1 MDDVKALIKEVL
13 EKGYLMSLATVDEA
27 GPWVSELVYVHDD
40 ALNVYWLSVPETRH
54 SQAILKDPR
63 VAATIGL
70 CHGRDL
76 GEKVGLQIQGVA
88 EKIEGDLLAMAK
100 LDAAKR
106 GKPEPTREGEIFQRG
121 QSWYRLRPTK
131 IDLIHQPLFG
141 YEKKFLTF

>member
-1 MDDVKALIKEVL
+1 MDDTRKLIVEVL

-40 ALNVYWLSVPETRH
+40 DLNIYWLSVPTARH
-54 SQAILKDPR
+54 SQAVLTDPR

-70 CHGRDL
+70 CYGPN
-76 GEKVGLQIQGVA
+76 GEKVGLQIQGTA
-88 EKIEGDLLAMAK
+88 EKLEGDI
-100 LDAAKR
+100 LDIAKR
-106 GKPEPTREGEIFQRG
+106 NAKKRNKPEPMHEGEIFQRG

-141 YEKKFLTF
+141 YEKKFLEL